1 VIRAPAI
8 LPEDEVERPTGSLAT
23 PTSGSLEAMIIEE
36 EREEY
41 LASVRRLPTN
51 QKVQL
56 PDRSIEAPAYVR
68 AETTSSTTTQPTAAP
83 ETAAPAPKTD
93 GVAMNLVPIDSGVK
107 TLQINPTSD
116 TSGSTVARVVS
127 ASAGDSQVELKL
139 AEIPVMKAGEK
150 VRIPVMVK
158 SPGAFRS
165 AVLGLRFDDK
175 KVAVRSVIYG
185 DIFGMGIANTTVTPF
200 LNQNGKMFVSLN
212 SGDKTVSGTDG
223 VLAFVEIEALA
234 DGRPDV
240 VLEKEVLNFLAA
252 DGRNLGVKF

>member
-1 VIRAPAI
+1 
-8 LPEDEVERPTGSLAT
+8 
-23 PTSGSLEAMIIEE
+23 
-36 EREEY
+36 
-41 LASVRRLPTN
+41 
-51 QKVQL
+51 
-56 PDRSIEAPAYVR
+56 
-68 AETTSSTTTQPTAAP
+68 
-83 ETAAPAPKTD
+83 
-93 GVAMNLVPIDSGVK
+93 MNLVPIDSGVK

-116 TSGSTVARVVS
+116 TSGSTGARAVAAS
-127 ASAGDSQVELKL
+127 ASDSQVELKL
-139 AEIPVMKAGEK
+139 ADIPMMKAGEK